1 LNSSKKNALIE
12 EFSNFLITER
22 NLSSNSIDAYERD
35 LGQFLGFLADHGLS
49 VKALT
54 ARNLREY
61 LSRLA
66 EAGLAPRSVA
76 RKLSA
81 VKMFLRYLNDIGKLD
96 RDPGENVQGPRLPSK
111 LPEVLSFE
119 EVKRVLDAAKSAAQ
133 KAGAKQTERQRE
145 IALALALRD
154 SAMIEVLYGAGLRIS
169 ELISLKVGDF
179 YPGEG
184 FLRVIG
190 KGDKERI
197 VPLGQPAIN
206 AVRRYVDSRPGRG
219 DLMRTGSQDRHI
231 LFRNARGGPLS
242 RMGAWKIIREYVL
255 AAGIKKHVTP
265 HTFRHSFAT
274 HLLEGGADLRAVQEM
289 LGHAS
294 ISTTEIYTHVDR
306 SYLREVYRSF
316 HPRA

>member
-1 LNSSKKNALIE
+1 MISGKKDVLIE
-12 EFSNFLITER
+12 EFTNFLITER
-22 NLSSNSIDAYERD
+22 NLSANSVEAYERD
-35 LGQFLGFLADHGLS
+35 LSQFTGFISDHGLS
-49 VKALT
+49 VTSVTSKL
-54 ARNLREY
+54 LRDY
-61 LSRLA
+61 LARLA

-81 VKMFLRYLNDIGKLD
+81 IKMFLRYLVDSGKLF
-96 RDPGENVQGPRLPSK
+96 RDPGENVQGPRLPRK
-111 LPEVLSFE
+111 LPEVLNFE
-119 EVKRVLDAAKSAAQ
+119 EVKRVLDVTKTAAQ
-133 KAGAKQTERQRE
+133 KVGGKKTERQRE
-145 IALALALRD
+145 TALALALRD
-154 SAMIEVLYGAGLRIS
+154 TALIEVLYGAGLRIS
-169 ELISLKVGDF
+169 ELISLKVGDL
-179 YPGEG
+179 YLAEG

-197 VPLGQPAIN
+197 VPLGRPAVE

-219 DLMRTGSQDRHI
+219 NLMKTGSQDRHI
-231 LFRNARGGPLS
+231 LFRNSRGGPLS
-242 RMGAWKIIREYVL
+242 RMGAWKIIHGYVL